1 MGLGTKIKG
10 FIRFCEEQKKEKNI
24 CISLSRMAP
33 TNSKLNSIGPIWC
46 ALIK

>member
-24 CISLSRMAP
+24 EASSECVSR
-33 TNSKLNSIGPIWC
+33 
-46 ALIK
+46 